1 MPETTITY
9 SYDSIELLIA
19 SSNIGIGDNDED
31 FQQILNC
38 LARLPDCSEI
48 PISTEHKRAESE
60 HNADSVPR
68 RNEYSA
74 HSGTY
79 NDLDLDDLSVQTF
92 DPSNTAYATKIKQ
105 GEENFPCILFHMLE
119 DSHASRCSN
128 IISWL
133 PHGLAF
139 QIYDEKLLFK
149 HHIFKKYFKSTFES
163 FKRQLYIY
171 GFTKIGKRFDDF
183 GAYCHHRFI
192 RGRQDLCSEIVICRN
207 YVPEISCEDINFDE
221 VPKTLNNLSKAM
233 LAKGNK
239 RKKIQYFR

>member
-1 MPETTITY
+1 MPETTFNY
-9 SYDSIELLIA
+9 SYESMELLIG
-19 SSNIGIGDNDED
+19 SSNVGMDDNDED

-38 LARLPDCSEI
+38 LARIPDCSEI
-48 PISTEHKRAESE
+48 TISTEHKRVESE
-60 HNADSVPR
+60 HNADKAPR

-74 HSGTY
+74 HNETY
-79 NDLDLDDLSVQTF
+79 NDVDLDDLSVQTF
-92 DPSNTAYATKIKQ
+92 GPSNAVYATKIKQ
-105 GEENFPCILFHMLE
+105 CEENFPCKLFNMLE
-119 DSHASRCSN
+119 DSHSSRCSN

-139 QIYDEKLLFK
+139 QIIDEKLLFK
-149 HHIFKKYFKSTFES
+149 HHIFKKHFKSAFES

-171 GFTKIGKRFDDF
+171 GFAKIGKRFDDS

-192 RGRQDLCSEIVICRN
+192 RGRQDLCSKIVICRN
-207 YVPEISCEDINFDE
+207 YVPEISCQGINFDE
-221 VPKTLNNLSKAM
+221 VPRKLNNLSKAM